1 MVVYM
6 KIPFGDLSRQYGQYK
21 AEIDAA
27 VQEVFKKGN
36 FILGENVS
44 LFEEEFSSYC
54 GCKYGIGVGSGTE
67 ALHLA
72 LLACEVEQG
81 DEVITVSN
89 TAVPTVSAIRFAGAN
104 PVFVDIEEDTYNI
117 NPELIKQKIT
127 SKTRAIIPVHLYGNP
142 CNMERICEIAAS
154 HGLKVI
160 EDCAQSHGA
169 IFKGKKAGSFGDA
182 GCFSFY
188 PSKNLGAFGD
198 GGMVVTNSEEIKY
211 NMRLLRNYGQEN
223 RYYSISEGFNSRL
236 DEIQAAI
243 LRFKFKLLDGWNERR
258 TDIANRYTKAFLKA
272 GIICPVNRD
281 SATGLPGLYKHAYHL
296 YVIRVKNR
304 QDFMDHM
311 DKNGVK
317 TLIHYPYPIHLQKAY
332 TGLGFKSGSLPVTEE
347 LAPEIVSLPIY
358 PELKDNEVEYIIET
372 VLNFSQAAF

>member
-1 MVVYM
+1 MM
-6 KIPFGDLSRQYGQYK
+6 IPFGDLSRQYEQYK
-21 AEIDAA
+21 DEIDAV

-44 LFEEEFSSYC
+44 LFEKEFSSYC

-72 LLACEVEQG
+72 LLACGVGQG

-89 TAVPTVSAIRFAGAN
+89 TAVPTVSAIRFSGAN

-117 NPELIKQKIT
+117 NPGLIEQKIT
-127 SKTRAIIPVHLYGNP
+127 SKTKAIMPVHLYGNP
-142 CNMERICEIAAS
+142 CNMERICEIAAKN
-154 HGLKVI
+154 GIKVI

-169 IFKGKKAGSFGDA
+169 LFNCKKTGSFGDA

-198 GGMVVTNSEEIKY
+198 GGMVVTNNAEINRKL
-211 NMRLLRNYGQEN
+211 RLLRNYGQED
-223 RYYSISEGFNSRL
+223 RYYSITEGFNSRL

-243 LRFKFKLLDGWNERR
+243 LRFKFKLFDGWNERR
-258 TDIANRYTKAFLKA
+258 TDIANRYNKAFINT
-272 GIICPVNRD
+272 GIICPVSKDPANG
-281 SATGLPGLYKHAYHL
+281 SPGFFKHVYHL
-296 YVIRVKNR
+296 YVIRVKDR
-304 QDFMDHM
+304 QDFMDYM
-311 DKNGVK
+311 EKNGVK

-332 TGLGFKSGSLPVTEE
+332 AGLGFETGSLPVAEK

-358 PELKDNEVEYIIET
+358 PELKDSEVDYIIKT
-372 VLNFSQAAF
+372 VLKFFQAAL

>member
-1 MVVYM
+1 MI
-6 KIPFGDLSRQYGQYK
+6 IPFGDLSRQYEQYK
-21 AEIDAA
+21 DEIDTV

-72 LLACEVEQG
+72 LLACGVGQG

-89 TAVPTVSAIRFAGAN
+89 TAVPTVSAIRFAGAD
-104 PVFVDIEEDTYNI
+104 PVFADIEEDTYNI
-117 NPELIKQKIT
+117 NPELIEEKIT
-127 SKTRAIIPVHLYGNP
+127 SKTKAIMPVHLYGNP
-142 CNMERICEIAAS
+142 CNMERICEITAK
-154 HGLKVI
+154 HGIKVI

-169 IFKGKKAGSFGDA
+169 LFNGKKAGSFGDA
-182 GCFSFY
+182 GCYSFY

-198 GGMVVTNSEEIKY
+198 GGMVVTNSAEI
-211 NMRLLRNYGQEN
+211 NRNVRLLRNYGQEN
-223 RYYSISEGFNSRL
+223 RYYSITEGFNSRL
-236 DEIQAAI
+236 DEIQASM
-243 LRFKFKLLDGWNERR
+243 LRFKLKLLDGWNERR
-258 TDIANRYTKAFLKA
+258 TDIANRYNKAFVSA
-272 GIICPVNRD
+272 GIICPVNMD
-281 SATGLPGLYKHAYHL
+281 LENGSPGLFKHAYHL

-311 DKNGVK
+311 EKNGVK

-332 TGLGFKSGSLPVTEE
+332 THLGFESGSLPVTEE

-358 PELKDNEVEYIIET
+358 PELKENEVEYIIKT
-372 VLNFSQAAF
+372 VVNFFNHAF

>member
-1 MVVYM
+1 V
-6 KIPFGDLSRQYGQYK
+6 KIPFGDLSRQYEQYK
-21 AEIDAA
+21 DEIDAV
-27 VQEVFKKGN
+27 VQGVLKKGN

-72 LLACEVEQG
+72 LLACGVGQG

-89 TAVPTVSAIRFAGAN
+89 SAVPTVSAIRFAGAN
-104 PVFVDIEEDTYNI
+104 PVFVDIEEATYNI
-117 NPELIKQKIT
+117 NPELIEQKIT
-127 SKTRAIIPVHLYGNP
+127 SKTKAMIPVHLYGNP
-142 CNMERICEIAAS
+142 CNMERICEIAAG

-169 IFKGKKAGSFGDA
+169 VYNGKKTGSFGDA

-198 GGMVVTNSEEIKY
+198 GGMVVTNSAEINR

-223 RYYSISEGFNSRL
+223 RYFSITEGFNSRL
-236 DEIQAAI
+236 DEMQAAI
-243 LRFKFKLLDGWNERR
+243 LRFKFNLLNGWNERR
-258 TDIANRYTKAFLKA
+258 TDIANRYNEAFLDT
-272 GIICPVNRD
+272 GIICPVGKNT
-281 SATGLPGLYKHAYHL
+281 TGDLPDFFKHIYHL
-296 YVIRVKNR
+296 YVVRIKNR
-304 QDFMDHM
+304 QDFMDYM
-311 DKNGVK
+311 DTKGIK

-332 TGLGFKSGSLPVTEE
+332 SGLGFERGSLPVTEK
-347 LAPEIVSLPIY
+347 LASEIVSLPIY
-358 PELKDNEVEYIIET
+358 PELKDSEVNHIIET
-372 VLNFSQAAF
+372 VVNFF